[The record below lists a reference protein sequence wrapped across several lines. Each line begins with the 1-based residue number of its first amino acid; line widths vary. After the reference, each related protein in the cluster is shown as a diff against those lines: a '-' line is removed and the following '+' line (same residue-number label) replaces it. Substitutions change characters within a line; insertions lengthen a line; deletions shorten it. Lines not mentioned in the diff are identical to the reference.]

1 MNYLKEILRGIFIGV
16 ANIIPGV
23 SGGTIALSMGVY
35 EKIIGAVNNIKND
48 FKESIKTLLPYGI
61 GAVIGI
67 VCLSFIIEFC
77 LENYKI
83 PTLFAFIGLIIGG
96 LPAIYKRVRGEKF
109 KPTHLISF
117 VLLASLII
125 VPTII
130 TSNLTDTVRVVEF
143 GIGSIVTML
152 LMGFIAAASMVVPG
166 VSGSMMLMMLGYY
179 ETILESVNTCV
190 KAVLSFDFATMFSQF
205 GILVPFGVGVLSGIL
220 IAAKI
225 IEKLLKRY
233 PNATMWGIIALVV
246 TSPFA
251 ILYGVDFSGVTLLTV
266 FVSIITFIAGLLGA
280 LKMSSKE

>member
-77 LENYKI
+77 LEKYKI

-125 VPTII
+125 IPTII

-190 KAVLSFDFATMFSQF
+190 KAALSFDFATMFSQF

-266 FVSIITFIAGLLGA
+266 FASIITFIAGLLGA

>member
-1 MNYLKEILRGIFIGV
+1 MNYLKEILRGVFIGV

-48 FKESIKTLLPYGI
+48 FKGSIKTILPYGI
-61 GAVIGI
+61 GAVLGI
-67 VCLSFIIEFC
+67 ICLSFIIEFC

-96 LPAIYKRVRGEKF
+96 LPAIYKRVKHEKF

-117 VLLASLII
+117 ILLASLII

-130 TSNLTDTVRVVEF
+130 TANLTDTVKVLEF
-143 GIGSIVTML
+143 GIVSTITML
-152 LMGFIAAASMVVPG
+152 AMGLIAAASMVVPG
-166 VSGSMMLMMLGYY
+166 VSGSMMLVMLGYY

-190 KAVLSFDFATMFSQF
+190 KSALSFDFGTMFSQF
-205 GILVPFGVGVLSGIL
+205 GILVPFGIGVLAGIV

-251 ILYGVDFSGVTLLTV
+251 ILYGVEFSGVTLLTIC
-266 FVSIITFIAGLLGA
+266 VSIITFILGMIGA

>member
-23 SGGTIALSMGVY
+23 SGGTIALSVGVY

-96 LPAIYKRVRGEKF
+96 LPAIYKRVRSEKF

-266 FVSIITFIAGLLGA
+266 FVSIITFIAGLLGT

>member
-23 SGGTIALSMGVY
+23 SGGTIALSVGVY

>member
-1 MNYLKEILRGIFIGV
+1 MNYLKEILRGVFIGV

-35 EKIIGAVNNIKND
+35 EKIIGAVNNLRKD
-48 FKESIKTLLPYGI
+48 FVGSIKTLLPYVI
-61 GAVIGI
+61 GAILGI

-77 LENYKI
+77 LEKFTI

-96 LPAIYKRVRGEKF
+96 LPAIYKRVKGEKI
-109 KPTHLISF
+109 KITHIISF
-117 VLLASLII
+117 VLLASVII
-125 VPTII
+125 VPTIV
-130 TSNLTDTVRVVEF
+130 TAGMTDSIKTVEF
-143 GIGSIVTML
+143 GFVSIIIMIFL
-152 LMGFIAAASMVVPG
+152 GMIAATSMVVPG

-179 ETILESVNTCV
+179 ETILESVNTFV
-190 KAVLSFDFATMFSQF
+190 TAALSLDFATALSMV
-205 GILVPFGVGVLSGIL
+205 GILLPFGMGVLGGIL

-251 ILYGVDFSGVTLLTV
+251 ILYGVDFAGTTLVTV
-266 FVSIITFIAGLLGA
+266 IISIITFALGTVGA
-280 LKMSSKE
+280 IKLSGKE

>member
-35 EKIIGAVNNIKND
+35 EKIIGAVNNLRKD
-48 FKESIKTLLPYGI
+48 FVGSIKTLLPYGI
-61 GAVIGI
+61 GAVVGI

-77 LENYKI
+77 LENFTI

-96 LPAIYKRVRGEKF
+96 LPAIYKRVKGEKI
-109 KPTHLISF
+109 KVTHVISF
-117 VLLASLII
+117 ILLASVII

-130 TSNLTDTVRVVEF
+130 TAGMTESVRTVDF
-143 GIGSIVTML
+143 GIVSVMIMIGLGM
-152 LMGFIAAASMVVPG
+152 IAAASMVVPG

-179 ETILESVNTCV
+179 ETILESVNKFVT
-190 KAVLSFDFATMFSQF
+190 AALTLDFATALSMIGILLPF
-205 GILVPFGVGVLSGIL
+205 GIGVLAGIL

-251 ILYGVDFSGVTLLTV
+251 ILYGVDFSGITLVTV
-266 FVSIITFIAGLLGA
+266 IVSIITFALGTVGA
-280 LKMSSKE
+280 IKLSGKE

>member
-1 MNYLKEILRGIFIGV
+1 M
-16 ANIIPGV
+16 
-23 SGGTIALSMGVY
+23 
-35 EKIIGAVNNIKND
+35 
-48 FKESIKTLLPYGI
+48 
-61 GAVIGI
+61 I
-67 VCLSFIIEFC
+67 V
-77 LENYKI
+77 
-83 PTLFAFIGLIIGG
+83 GG
-96 LPAIYKRVRGEKF
+96 LPAIYKRVKNEKF

-117 VLLASLII
+117 VLLAMLII

-130 TSNLTDTVRVVEF
+130 TANLTDTAKMLEF

-152 LMGFIAAASMVVPG
+152 VMGMIAAASMVVPG

-179 ETILESVNTCV
+179 ETILSSVNTCV
-190 KAVLSFDFATMFSQF
+190 ESLLSFDLATMFSQF
-205 GILVPFGVGVLSGIL
+205 GILVPFGIGVLAGIV

-251 ILYGVDFSGVTLLTV
+251 ILYGVDFTGITVLTIII
-266 FVSIITFIAGLLGA
+266 SIITFIAGMLGA

>member
-190 KAVLSFDFATMFSQF
+190 KAALSFDFATMFSQF

>member
-61 GAVIGI
+61 GALIGI

-143 GIGSIVTML
+143 GIVSIVTML

-190 KAVLSFDFATMFSQF
+190 KAALSFDFATMFSQF

-251 ILYGVDFSGVTLLTV
+251 ILYGVDFSEVTLLTV

>member
-1 MNYLKEILRGIFIGV
+1 MNYLKEILRGVFIGV

-35 EKIIGAVNNIKND
+35 EKIIGAVNNLRKD
-48 FKESIKTLLPYGI
+48 FVGSIKTLLPYGI
-61 GAVIGI
+61 GAVLGI
-67 VCLSFIIEFC
+67 VCLSFVIEFC
-77 LENYKI
+77 LEKFTI

-96 LPAIYKRVRGEKF
+96 LPAIYKRVKGEKI
-109 KPTHLISF
+109 KWTHVISF
-117 VLLASLII
+117 ILLASVII

-130 TSNLTDTVRVVEF
+130 TAGMTDSVRTVEF
-143 GIGSIVTML
+143 GIVSVMIMIGLGM
-152 LMGFIAAASMVVPG
+152 IAAASMVVPG

-179 ETILESVNTCV
+179 ETIIESVNTFIT
-190 KAVLSFDFATMFSQF
+190 AILTLDFAAALSMVGILLPF
-205 GILVPFGVGVLSGIL
+205 GIGVLAGIG

-251 ILYGVDFSGVTLLTV
+251 ILYGVDFSGITV
-266 FVSIITFIAGLLGA
+266 ATVIVSIITFALGTVGA
-280 LKMSSKE
+280 IKLSGKE

>member
-35 EKIIGAVNNIKND
+35 EKIIGAVNNLKND
-48 FKESIKTLLPYGI
+48 FLGSLKILLPYGI
-61 GAVIGI
+61 GAVVGI
-67 VCLSFIIEFC
+67 VCLAFIIEFC
-77 LENYKI
+77 LENYQI

-96 LPAIYKRVRGEKF
+96 LPAIYKRVKNEKF

-125 VPTII
+125 VPTIV
-130 TSNLTDTVRVVEF
+130 TANLTDTVKVVEF
-143 GIGSIVTML
+143 GIGSML
-152 LMGFIAAASMVVPG
+152 IMLSMGIIAAASMVVPG

-179 ETILESVNTCV
+179 ETILESVNSCV
-190 KAVLSFDFATMFSQF
+190 KSVLSFDFATMFSQF
-205 GILVPFGVGVLSGIL
+205 GILVPFGIGVLAGIV

-251 ILYGVDFSGVTLLTV
+251 ILYGVDFTGITVLTIII
-266 FVSIITFIAGLLGA
+266 SIITFIAGMSGA
-280 LKMSSKE
+280 LKMSGKE

>member
-1 MNYLKEILRGIFIGV
+1 MNYLKEILRGVFIGV

-48 FKESIKTLLPYGI
+48 FKGSIKTLLPYGI
-61 GAVIGI
+61 GAALGI
-67 VCLSFIIEFC
+67 ICLSFIIEFC

-83 PTLFAFIGLIIGG
+83 PTIFAFIGLIIGG
-96 LPAIYKRVRGEKF
+96 LPSIYKRVKHEKF

-130 TSNLTDTVRVVEF
+130 TANLTDTVKVLEF
-143 GIGSIVTML
+143 GIVSIITML
-152 LMGFIAAASMVVPG
+152 VMGLIAAASMVVPG

-179 ETILESVNTCV
+179 ETILEAVNTCV
-190 KAVLSFDFATMFSQF
+190 KSALSFDFGTMFSQF
-205 GILVPFGVGVLSGIL
+205 GILVPFGIGVLAGIV

-251 ILYGVDFSGVTLLTV
+251 ILYGVEFSGVTLLTI
-266 FVSIITFIAGLLGA
+266 FVSIITFILGMIGA

>member
-61 GAVIGI
+61 GAVLGI
-67 VCLSFIIEFC
+67 ICLSFIIEFC

-152 LMGFIAAASMVVPG
+152 LMGFIAAASLVVPG

-190 KAVLSFDFATMFSQF
+190 KAALSFDFATMFSQF

-225 IEKLLKRY
+225 IEKSLKRY

>member
-1 MNYLKEILRGIFIGV
+1 MNYLKEILRGVFIGV

-35 EKIIGAVNNIKND
+35 EKIIGAVNNLRKD
-48 FKESIKTLLPYGI
+48 FIGSIKTLLPYGI
-61 GAVIGI
+61 GAILGI
-67 VCLSFIIEFC
+67 VCLSFIIEYC
-77 LENYKI
+77 LENFTI

-96 LPAIYKRVRGEKF
+96 LPAIYKRVKGEKI
-109 KPTHLISF
+109 KITHVISF
-117 VLLASLII
+117 ILLASVII

-130 TSNLTDTVRVVEF
+130 SAGMTDSVRTVEF
-143 GIGSIVTML
+143 GFVSIITML
-152 LMGFIAAASMVVPG
+152 VLGMIAATSMVVPG

-179 ETILESVNTCV
+179 ETILESVNTFV
-190 KAVLSFDFATMFSQF
+190 TATLSLDFATALSMV
-205 GILVPFGVGVLSGIL
+205 GILLPFGMGVLGGIL

-251 ILYGVDFSGVTLLTV
+251 ILYGVDFAGTTLVTV
-266 FVSIITFIAGLLGA
+266 IISIITFALGTVGA
-280 LKMSSKE
+280 IKLSGKE

>member
-143 GIGSIVTML
+143 GIVSIVTML

-190 KAVLSFDFATMFSQF
+190 KAALSFDFATMFSQF